1 MVLDLR
7 PAPKNIGPMKTSL
20 RYLLAAFSIAALY
33 GCANMPGMGAKSLAG
48 TWTNSLGTVW
58 TINPD
63 NTFEVDRDHD
73 GKIDIR
79 GGYTMKGDT
88 FTITHNEG
96 KKVSKDCNGP
106 GEYKFKHQGNNLT
119 FTLVSDDCK
128 DRKKNVLS
136 PWTKK

>member
-1 MVLDLR
+1 LTFGRGTEEHR
-7 PAPKNIGPMKTSL
+7 PHMKTSL
-20 RYLLAAFSIAALY
+20 RYILAAVSVAALW

-58 TINPD
+58 TINAD
-63 NTFEVDRDHD
+63 NTFDVDRDHD

-79 GGYTMKGDT
+79 GGYTMKGDN

-96 KKVSKDCNGP
+96 KKVSKDCEGQ
-106 GEYKFKHQGNNLT
+106 GAYKFNRKGNDLT

-136 PWTKK
+136 PWHMK